1 MRENEDLT
9 EIKGLHFFALNLL
22 KILCQV
28 MENNFQTM
36 ER

>member
-9 EIKGLHFFALNLL
+9 EIKGLHFFALFLL

-28 MENNFQTM
+28 WENNIQTM
-36 ER
+36 EK